1 MSLFLLLFRSASL
14 TLARR
19 WYSLVGKTTLL
30 NAIANRLG
38 DLPILSGKVSFE
50 ESTGDTSASSSPLS
64 PSSRASKKKL
74 RKKVKTQ
81 RKMVGKVM
89 GFVQQ
94 SDDHLLPYLTCRETL
109 AFAADL
115 RLPRSTTKEERRS
128 IVEQTLAELGLT
140 DVAETMVG
148 GALRK
153 GISGGQRRSVEI
165 MSSLR
170 DLEADV
176 LFLVLRQTTFHRM
189 RARDAAQVQLSL
201 KKARPDTDV
210 HSFSL
215 ALCLV
220 SSCWTSRR
228 PVLTPPAGSPSS
240 KPSRSSLEGT
250 APSSSPFTLLDP
262 KPSSCSTVLSCSRGA
277 TLRTLASQAT

>member
-1 MSLFLLLFRSASL
+1 MRGGGVTLERFWRSWVEVALVRSCGPFLFLIRPASL
-14 TLARR
+14 TLARH
-19 WYSLVGKTTLL
+19 WYLLVGKTTLL

-50 ESTGDTSASSSPLS
+50 ESTGDTSASSSPPS

-109 AFAADL
+109 EFAADL
-115 RLPRSTTKEERRS
+115 RLPRSTTREERRS

-140 DVAETMVG
+140 DVAETMIG

-153 GISGGQRRSVEI
+153 GISGGQRRFVQI
-165 MSSLR
+165 MPSLR
-170 DLEADV
+170 D
-176 LFLVLRQTTFHRM
+176 F
-189 RARDAAQVQLSL
+189 
-201 KKARPDTDV
+201 
-210 HSFSL
+210 
-215 ALCLV
+215 
-220 SSCWTSRR
+220 
-228 PVLTPPAGSPSS
+228 G
-240 KPSRSSLEGT
+240 G
-250 APSSSPFTLLDP
+250 
-262 KPSSCSTVLSCSRGA
+262 
-277 TLRTLASQAT
+277 